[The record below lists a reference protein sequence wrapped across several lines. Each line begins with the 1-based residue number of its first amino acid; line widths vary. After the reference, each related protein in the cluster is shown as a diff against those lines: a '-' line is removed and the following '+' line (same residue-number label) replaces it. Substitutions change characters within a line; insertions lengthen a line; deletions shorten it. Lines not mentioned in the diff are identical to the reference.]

1 MGQNK
6 LLKIVS
12 TTLLV
17 FLTIILSS
25 PSLAQQI
32 STQSTQAELQK
43 QLDEIQKQ
51 IDAYQQ
57 QLSEIKGQKNTL
69 QNKINQLK
77 KQQAS
82 LNLQIQATNLKIDT
96 LDAQISDTVNAIA
109 DNEAKQRQLQGD
121 ISGYVRLINQ
131 KDKYPFLYVV
141 VSKGNLSDALSE
153 LENYAAIAENLR
165 SALDQAR
172 RVKSQLEDL
181 TQNLT
186 GQQDEAKNFLSVKI
200 LQQQQLKSSVSEQNA
215 VLQQTKGREADYQ
228 IVLNDTQ
235 KRAGEIRSRIYELLG
250 ISGQITF
257 GEALKIAQLA
267 SQATGVRP
275 AFLLAILTQE
285 SNLGKNVG
293 TCNRLGDPP
302 EKSWTVVMK
311 PDRDQ
316 QPFLQIT
323 GELGLDPNIT
333 PVSCPMRDKRGKQIG
348 WGGAMGPA
356 QFIPSTWM
364 GYKDKV
370 AQFTGKA
377 VANPWDIRDA
387 FLAAAIKLKAGGADG
402 TRQGEWDAAMRYF
415 SGGTNTRYRFY
426 GDNVL
431 VLADKYQT
439 DIDALK

>member
-257 GEALKIAQLA
+257 
-267 SQATGVRP
+267 
-275 AFLLAILTQE
+275 
-285 SNLGKNVG
+285 
-293 TCNRLGDPP
+293 
-302 EKSWTVVMK
+302 
-311 PDRDQ
+311 
-316 QPFLQIT
+316 
-323 GELGLDPNIT
+323 
-333 PVSCPMRDKRGKQIG
+333 
-348 WGGAMGPA
+348 
-356 QFIPSTWM
+356 
-364 GYKDKV
+364 
-370 AQFTGKA
+370 
-377 VANPWDIRDA
+377 
-387 FLAAAIKLKAGGADG
+387 
-402 TRQGEWDAAMRYF
+402 
-415 SGGTNTRYRFY
+415 
-426 GDNVL
+426 
-431 VLADKYQT
+431 
-439 DIDALK
+439 